1 MKTIFKEI
9 VIILLLILAII
20 LVLGIFFYDYIP
32 MNKVV
37 PKIEPYEAPKNIKEE
52 LVESVEEKEEEMV
65 PIVREINSSDL
76 NLYEKTKD
84 YQKGKVNPFSDTS
97 SGTVSGGNTNGQNGN
112 NTNNNTNANTNA
124 NNNSNNSSNSEGSYL
139 PNTGTK

>member
-1 MKTIFKEI
+1 MKTIFKEFII
-9 VIILLLILAII
+9 VLLLILAIV

-37 PKIEPYEAPKNIKEE
+37 PKIEQYEPPKNVKEE
-52 LVESVEEKEEEMV
+52 LEEEVEEKEDEIA
-65 PIVREINSSDL
+65 PIVREINGSDL

-84 YQKGKVNPFSDTS
+84 YQKGKVNPFADTS
-97 SGTVSGGNTNGQNGN
+97 SGTVTGGNTNTPNGN
-112 NTNNNTNANTNA
+112 NTNNSNSSNTNDK
-124 NNNSNNSSNSEGSYL
+124 NNSSNSEGNYL

>member
-1 MKTIFKEI
+1 MKTIVKEI
-9 VIILLLILAII
+9 IIVLLLVLAIL
-20 LVLGIFFYDYIP
+20 LVLGVFFYDYIP

-37 PKIEPYEAPKNIKEE
+37 PKIEQYEPPKNVKEE
-52 LVESVEEKEEEMV
+52 LEQNIEEKEDEIA

-84 YQKGKVNPFSDTS
+84 YQKGKVNPFADTS
-97 SGTVSGGNTNGQNGN
+97 SETGNNGNTNGQNGN
-112 NTNNNTNANTNA
+112 NTNNNNNTNT

>member
-1 MKTIFKEI
+1 MKTIVKEI
-9 VIILLLILAII
+9 IIVLLLVLAIL
-20 LVLGIFFYDYIP
+20 LVLGVFFYDYIP

-37 PKIEPYEAPKNIKEE
+37 PKIEQYEPPKNVKEE
-52 LVESVEEKEEEMV
+52 LEENIEEKEDEIA

-84 YQKGKVNPFSDTS
+84 YQKGKVNPFADTS
-97 SGTVSGGNTNGQNGN
+97 SETGNNGNTNGQNGN
-112 NTNNNTNANTNA
+112 NTNNNNNTNT